1 MRCFNKDE
9 EWGFFVDLEID
20 YENITKKIIQP
31 IKIANSNSR
40 KTVNYMSTI
49 YEDDYWYE
57 REDFHHEYDGEY
69 EIKKHNKQEDTENNN
84 NNNNNNN
91 DNDKEKYDKPT
102 TATIV
107 IYFIFCA
114 SVISLSLTLV

>member
-1 MRCFNKDE
+1 MRDE
-9 EWGFFVDLEID
+9 EWGFFVDLEVD
-20 YENITKKIIQP
+20 CENITKKIIQP
-31 IKIANSNSR
+31 IKTTNSNSR

-57 REDFHHEYDGEY
+57 REDFHHEYEGEY
-69 EIKKHNKQEDTENNN
+69 EIKKNNKKEST
-84 NNNNNNN
+84 
-91 DNDKEKYDKPT
+91 DNKEKEKYDKPT

>member
-31 IKIANSNSR
+31 IKSNSR

-49 YEDDYWYE
+49 YEEDIWYE
-57 REDFHHEYDGEY
+57 KEEFHHEYEGDY
-69 EIKKHNKQEDTENNN
+69 EIKKQTN
-84 NNNNNNN
+84 
-91 DNDKEKYDKPT
+91 EKYDKK
-102 TATIV
+102 INY
-107 IYFIFCA
+107 IKKY
-114 SVISLSLTLV
+114 